1 MDIQVE
7 SFIGYFATFLTV
19 VAFLPQVVKVWKTKG
34 VKDISL
40 GMYLLLVSGALSW
53 IVYGFLVSDVPI
65 IITNVAIFVLELTV
79 VIFKVYY
86 DR

>member
-1 MDIQVE
+1 MDILRLFDGGCFSSSGSKGLE
-7 SFIGYFATFLTV
+7 N
-19 VAFLPQVVKVWKTKG
+19 KG

-65 IITNVAIFVLELTV
+65 IITNVAIFFVRVNSRDFQSVLRS
-79 VIFKVYY
+79 INC
-86 DR
+86 